1 MIISR
6 NLIKYDRCWF
16 FCLEEAEICFISW
29 VNHLLPGLGFEKYNA
44 VEVLVQIPVVCVP
57 FSVFIHPEHDS
68 EENGNTLEQ
77 RYSAKFGEIK
87 RIAKPTSARM
97 TLFPHLE
104 TSDLAT
110 NAKSSPVVKED

>member
-29 VNHLLPGLGFEKYNA
+29 VNHLLPSLGFEKYN
-44 VEVLVQIPVVCVP
+44 VIEVLVQIPVVCVP
-57 FSVFIHPEHDS
+57 FFLILSEHDS
-68 EENGNTLEQ
+68 EENGNTLK
-77 RYSAKFGEIK
+77 RKYSAKFGETK
-87 RIAKPTSARM
+87 RIAKPTSAQM
-97 TLFPHLE
+97 TSFPHLE